1 MIVICGYP
9 SYGAIFGGR
18 NVIGGQHDICI
29 IKEYV
34 LLRIIKDNSDTI
46 TQ

>member
-29 IKEYV
+29 
-34 LLRIIKDNSDTI
+34 KDNSDTI